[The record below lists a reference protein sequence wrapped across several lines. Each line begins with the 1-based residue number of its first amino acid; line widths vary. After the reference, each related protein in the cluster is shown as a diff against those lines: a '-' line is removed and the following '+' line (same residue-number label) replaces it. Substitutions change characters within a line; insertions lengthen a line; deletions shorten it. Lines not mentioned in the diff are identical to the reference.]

1 MIHRKKSVQRLLSW
15 VLVLMLM
22 LGMFPVMPAAAENTE
37 LEELSETTEP
47 TAPTEATEPEPTE
60 PVKLTLEELMEKFPD
75 GKYWNGGDPD
85 GWTETPCTHHGSCGK
100 YGWNG
105 WCGCNSFNGQSIQC
119 MGFAEKLGFDATGY
133 SPRVN
138 ENGWRTYEGSEYAY
152 KINSVKAGD
161 IIRRSGHSMYVTAVD
176 GDTVTIADCNALNK
190 SCNIRW
196 GVVKTKSYMKDGFE
210 YIRVAPEELA
220 VGYRGKCTDYISS
233 GTLSLSN
240 NTVLMTHPCTSE
252 VYEAATAVAELPA
265 GTHLTAAA
273 VYKNTVGQYWYE
285 VTWEDQSAY
294 LPAAD
299 VGEFVPDFGKVTV
312 TDVSAP
318 ANTRKGYGFP
328 IEGTVTSDTLPLT
341 QVGAYI
347 YAGSQVG
354 DTPHITSEDTV
365 SNKQTYSIRGNPVDN
380 NLTFGKLAL
389 GEYTYVLTAA
399 VTNYYVAGDEIIS
412 DVRTTRLHQNTFTVS
427 SSLPCTHSYTEEVT
441 ADASC
446 GEDGILTYTCKKCAF
461 TYTQTVFATGEHIM
475 GQWET
480 VQESTCTKEGYAEMG
495 CEGCELTYSKSLPV
509 SNVHSDEMPMY
520 NAPTC
525 TEKGYTAF
533 CCADCGELLY
543 YEDYEDALGH
553 SYVDP
558 IVLREATLTE
568 PGQLQQTCSQCA
580 HVDTQEIPCL
590 AGEVEGWSLT
600 LRGDLNVNF
609 RLRID
614 DNICQ
619 TAQVVITVDENTF
632 RYPVSKGY
640 RDVADD
646 TYGFT
651 VPVAAAQMGDTIC
664 VQVVNGE
671 ETGPIMEYSVL
682 QYAQEIL
689 RNESLSSCHGLVRQM
704 LRYGGAAQNYF
715 DHNTENPV
723 DADITDTETQ
733 TVPQFWQQPVAV
745 NGAVEGIRFYGATL
759 LYREK
764 IAVRY
769 YFAVSGNIADYVFQ
783 SGDATYTP
791 IQKDGLWYV
800 ELPDILI
807 QDLDESLSLTVNDSL
822 QVVYSPMNYIVRMNQ
837 KGSEQTK
844 ALMQAI
850 YSYHLAAKA
859 YVAAQ

>member
-22 LGMFPVMPAAAENTE
+22 LGMFPAMPAAAEDTQ
-37 LEELSETTEP
+37 LEALSETTE
-47 TAPTEATEPEPTE
+47 TTEPTEATEPEPTE
-60 PVKLTLEELMEKFPD
+60 PVKLTLEELMEKFPE

-85 GWTETPCTHHGSCGK
+85 SWTETPCTHHGKCGSK
-100 YGWNG
+100 GYNG

-138 ENGWRTYEGSEYAY
+138 ENGWYTYKSTSAL
-152 KINSVKAGD
+152 NNLKAGD
-161 IIRRSGHSMYVTAVD
+161 IVRRNGHSMYVIAVD
-176 GDTVTIADCNALNK
+176 GDTVTIADCNAINK

-196 GVVKTKSYMKDGFE
+196 GATVTKSNLTYNFE
-210 YIRVAPEELA
+210 HVRSAPSEL
-220 VGYRGKCTDYISS
+220 VIGYLGKCEDYLSS
-233 GTLSLSN
+233 GTVILAADA
-240 NTVLMTHPCTSE
+240 VLRTHPCSQE
-252 VYEAATAVAELPA
+252 VYEDSWEVAEIATQTELPVT
-265 GTHLTAAA
+265 G
-273 VYKNTVGQYWYE
+273 VCKNTENQYWYE
-285 VTWEDQSAY
+285 VLWENQTCY
-294 LPAAD
+294 VPAET

-312 TDVSAP
+312 TGVSAP
-318 ANTRKGYGFP
+318 ANTKKRSGFP
-328 IEGTVTSDTLPLT
+328 IEGTVSSDTLPLT

-354 DTPHITSEDTV
+354 DTPYMTSEDAV
-365 SNKQTYSIRGNPVDN
+365 SNKQTYSVRGNPVDN

-389 GEYTYVLTAA
+389 GEYTYLLTAA
-399 VTNYYVAGDEIIS
+399 VTNYYVAEDAIVSE
-412 DVRTTRLHQNTFTVS
+412 VRTTRLHQNTFTVS
-427 SSLPCTHSYTEEVT
+427 SSLSCTHSYTEAVT

-446 GEDGILTYTCKKCAF
+446 GQDGIITYTCKKCAF

-480 VQESTCTKEGYAEMG
+480 VQKPTCTEEGYAEMG
-495 CEGCELTYSKSLPV
+495 CEGCELTYSKTLPV
-509 SNVHSDEMPMY
+509 SDDHPEEISVY

-525 TEKGYTAF
+525 TEKGYTAYY
-533 CCADCGELLY
+533 CADCGELLY
-543 YEDYEDALGH
+543 YEDYENPLGH
-553 SYVDP
+553 SYEDP

-568 PGQLQQTCSQCA
+568 PGQLQQTCSQCDC
-580 HVDTQEIPCL
+580 VDTQEIPCL

-640 RDVADD
+640 RGASGD

-671 ETGPIMEYSVL
+671 ETGPVMEYSVL

-689 RNESLSSCHGLVRQM
+689 NDESLSSCHGLVRQM

-715 DHNTENPV
+715 NHNTENPV
-723 DADITDTETQ
+723 DADIAESETQ
-733 TVPQFWQQPVAV
+733 AVPQSWQQPVAV
-745 NGAVEGIRFYGATL
+745 NGAVEGIRFYGATM

-769 YFAVSGNIADYVFQ
+769 YFTVSGNIADYVFQ

-791 IQKDGLWYV
+791 VQKDGLWYV

-850 YSYHLAAKA
+850 YSYHLAAEA